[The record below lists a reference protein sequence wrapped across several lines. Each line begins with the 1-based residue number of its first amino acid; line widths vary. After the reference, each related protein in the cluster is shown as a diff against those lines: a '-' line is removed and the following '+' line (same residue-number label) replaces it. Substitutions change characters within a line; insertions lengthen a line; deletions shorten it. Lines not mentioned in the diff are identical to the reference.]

1 MIWYDMQKMDI
12 HLENPQLVTMSQP
25 SSIWRTQPWNPQ
37 KKNNLLRPNIPD
49 KIGQILFHGQ
59 DHLFFFSLLSGYIKQ
74 AVNIQCLV
82 DVRNILVITTP
93 TGGAAFDNYLEIY
106 AIFEVIIINPKVI
119 FKDIQREVLQ
129 GLGLRQVYYNSI
141 YTCFPS
147 YLASVQP
154 SHHPCLPSSP
164 RAQMFRAH
172 TLRRLE
178 KLHDLLFQICV
189 LL

>member
-1 MIWYDMQKMDI
+1 MVKTRR
-12 HLENPQLVTMSQP
+12 HVVFS
-25 SSIWRTQPWNPQ
+25 
-37 KKNNLLRPNIPD
+37 
-49 KIGQILFHGQ
+49 
-59 DHLFFFSLLSGYIKQ
+59 SLLSGYIKK

-93 TGGAAFDNYLEIY
+93 TGGAAFDNSLEIY
-106 AIFEVIIINPKVI
+106 AILIIIINPKLI
-119 FKDIQREVLQ
+119 FKHIQTEVLQ
-129 GLGLRQVYYNSI
+129 GFGLRQVYYNSLSLSI
-141 YTCFPS
+141 YFSIYIYCICFPS
-147 YLASVQP
+147 YLASIQP

>member
-1 MIWYDMQKMDI
+1 M
-12 HLENPQLVTMSQP
+12 
-25 SSIWRTQPWNPQ
+25 
-37 KKNNLLRPNIPD
+37 RPNIPD

-59 DHLFFFSLLSGYIKQ
+59 DHVFFFSLLSGYIKQ

-93 TGGAAFDNYLEIY
+93 TGGAAFEYYLEIY
-106 AIFEVIIINPKVI
+106 AIFEVIIINPKII
-119 FKDIQREVLQ
+119 FKHIQTEVLQ
-129 GLGLRQVYYNSI
+129 GLGLRHVNTTLSLSI
-141 YTCFPS
+141 YIYFYIYIYICFPS
-147 YLASVQP
+147 YLASIQP